1 VTRLRSLRTADRI
14 APAGSFLGVACP
26 IPSPEEAPLVVI
38 SAPMGSG
45 KTRAI
50 EEALRP
56 LLQEGAPILLPS
68 HRRNPGQALA
78 ERLGIPWEAAPGTDE
93 RLQGVAGCLDS
104 WCPDSRLRITGTTGS
119 GGVIVLDEWIQQ
131 LEHLLTGTETALAD
145 MNRRPAAF
153 RTLAEQLRDARLVI
167 AADAQMTDWGV
178 DLLEAL
184 TGRRA
189 LLIASEHRPMAG
201 RPLHCPRGFTTPQK
215 AAEAFRVQWLEL
227 LEGLAPGGSL
237 MVWTTAQQGEESLQA
252 PANLAAHH
260 QIIRPSDLVDVI
272 DSTTPDLA
280 AKLAADPDGFASRR
294 IAEAAAQGGAWCL
307 YCSPSI
313 SSGISFERWKPA
325 AVIAYSGGT
334 IAPEHVSQAL
344 ARVRCPEV
352 PAWVFAPETA
362 SLIRMGSGSTNPDEL
377 IRHLRAVS
385 DPLLGALQESGPEE
399 AFLKA
404 WAALGAQRN
413 RQSFAYS
420 ATIAGLLE
428 REGWELQAPGPEA
441 CPTIA
446 AAITAELRGIRD
458 GKREAKQQATLAA
471 ATLTPEEA
479 ATLARRRTLEPSE
492 AAALAHYRLAQTWG
506 LEPTAPLSLELL
518 EAAADGLPDRLR
530 RGWLFTTQAGWDAAA
545 IHDAQA
551 ITRLDP
557 SGRPFAPDRLRVAI
571 TPGLRLLLLLG
582 IPALLQRFAAGETI
596 AATDPAV
603 LALHTTATAHR
614 KQLKAALGV
623 SPGELPTGTLRTL
636 LRTVGWKL
644 KTAERRQHGGKR
656 AYSYRAEREALPE
669 GVSWETLTAQWLREL
684 EGETCP
690 KQSLQKK
697 PRGFVLGT
705 TAAGAP
711 FPGCLSRWSAV
722 PVLAIP
728 WPSGPP
734 RPRPCGFGFS
744 GIEHELVPG
753 GIP

>member
-260 QIIRPSDLVDVI
+260 QIIRPADLVDVI

-280 AKLAADPDGFASRR
+280 ADLAADPDGFASRR

-362 SLIRMGSGSTNPDEL
+362 PLIRIRSGSTNPDDL
-377 IRHLRAVS
+377 IKHLRAVS
-385 DPLLGALQESGPEE
+385 DPLLAALLEAAADG

-404 WAALGAQRN
+404 WAALEAQRN

-458 GKREAKQQATLAA
+458 SQREAKQQATLNA

-479 ATLARRRTLEPSE
+479 ATLARRRKLEPSE
-492 AAALAHYRLAQTWG
+492 AAALTRYRLAQTWG

-518 EAAADGLPDRLR
+518 EAAADGLPDLLR
-530 RGWLFTTQAGWDAAA
+530 RRWLLTCPEALALVPHHDWLA
-545 IHDAQA
+545 IN
-551 ITRLDP
+551 RLDP
-557 SGRPFAPDRLRVAI
+557 TGQPFAPDRLRVAI
-571 TPGLRLLLLLG
+571 APEVAALQALG
-582 IPALLQRFAAGETI
+582 IPALLERFAGGETI

-603 LALHTTATAHR
+603 LALHTTATAYR

-623 SPGELPTGTLRTL
+623 SPGKLPTGTLRNL
-636 LRTVGWKL
+636 LRAVGWNL
-644 KTAERRQHGGKR
+644 KRVGRIHTRGEEGEAFACTYRAEPIALPKRGKR
-656 AYSYRAEREALPE
+656 AYIYRVEREALPE
-669 GVSWETLTAQWLREL
+669 GVDPEALAAKWLVELRE
-684 EGETCP
+684 GGDSASGSWQRSP
-690 KQSLQKK
+690 S
-697 PRGFVLGT
+697 PWRGQH
-705 TAAGAP
+705 P
-711 FPGCLSRWSAV
+711 WSA
-722 PVLAIP
+722 P
-728 WPSGPP
+728 
-734 RPRPCGFGFS
+734 
-744 GIEHELVPG
+744 
-753 GIP
+753 